1 MRSEEAG
8 LWMSDLLLPVMRQL
22 DDFTEALEDP
32 AIEHRYQHCELV
44 RFQAAILDMELLY
57 LPAYSPNLHLIER
70 LSGLVKKRC
79 LTNRYYPTFADFRQ
93 ATDQCLDD
101 LASHASDQLLS
112 LLSLNFQFCSSPK

>member
-32 AIEHRYQHCELV
+32 AIERRYQHCELV
-44 RFQAAILDMELLY
+44 RSQAAILDMELLY

-70 LSGLVKKRC
+70 LG
-79 LTNRYYPTFADFRQ
+79 
-93 ATDQCLDD
+93 
-101 LASHASDQLLS
+101 
-112 LLSLNFQFCSSPK
+112 SSRNAA